1 MTVEGPDQSGRR
13 IIMFAPC
20 ENDGGHARYLRNLLA
35 VDAAEH
41 PWIRRTTWISSADVP
56 LTDGEFEHE
65 RVLPRLKDKRKF
77 SHLATLAA
85 SRHLH
90 WARRE
95 LAFVRHVV
103 RARHSVALVHFQDF
117 TPWFARLETLIFH
130 RCGLRVVATVHNR
143 TPHRNLGFPA
153 PLMRAWFRSFYR
165 SCDALI
171 FHSER
176 MRKLADEDGVIN
188 GKPIAVAPFGAQQAT
203 VDASADGAEHRLDAT
218 VVPAFL
224 VFGRLRM
231 NKGILQ
237 MIEAAER
244 FPDLPFRFVGL
255 PESPE
260 MEAFRYSPFKAL
272 TTGDRPIFDTIAAL
286 ISHGLFDR
294 FPNQRV
300 ATIESGSNWVGDL
313 IAKMEKSYKQ
323 NPSAWGANPVEALRN
338 NVWVSPYYEDD
349 IGVLADAIGI
359 DRVLMGS
366 DWPHAEGIAEPA
378 AFIEDLA
385 GFDDVAIRKVMR
397 DNGLALATR
406 RP

>member
-1 MTVEGPDQSGRR
+1 
-13 IIMFAPC
+13 MFAPC
-20 ENDGGHARYLRNLLA
+20 ENEGGHARYLRNLLA

-56 LTDGEFEHE
+56 LAEGEFDHE
-65 RVLPRLKDKRKF
+65 RALPRLKDKRRF
-77 SHLATLAA
+77 SHLVTLAA

-95 LAFVRHVV
+95 LAFVRYVV
-103 RARHSVALVHFQDF
+103 RTRHSVTLVHFQDF

-165 SCDALI
+165 SCDGLV

-176 MRKLADEDGVIN
+176 MRKLADEDEVTS
-188 GKPIAVAPFGAQQAT
+188 GKPIEVAPFGAQQAT
-203 VDASADGAEHRLDAT
+203 VNANADGAEPRLDST
-218 VVPAFL
+218 VTPAFL

-237 MIEAAER
+237 MIDAAER

-260 MEAFRYSPFKAL
+260 MEARVHEASERLPNVTCVQEFVSDEVLNDELQRS
-272 TTGDRPIFDTIAAL
+272 IAAL
-286 ISHGLFDR
+286 LCYRDFDS
-294 FPNQRV
+294 
-300 ATIESGSNWVGDL
+300 ESGAYVTAVGAGTAVVASDVAGLGAQIAEDETGIVIPANYSIDDL
-313 IAKMEKSYKQ
+313 GRALRTLASDPELALRYRSAAQAVTAKMSKNWQELQ
-323 NPSAWGANPVEALRN
+323 EAHRALYAR
-338 NVWVSPYYEDD
+338 
-349 IGVLADAIGI
+349 
-359 DRVLMGS
+359 M
-366 DWPHAEGIAEPA
+366 
-378 AFIEDLA
+378 
-385 GFDDVAIRKVMR
+385 DV
-397 DNGLALATR
+397 
-406 RP
+406 